1 MGSTV
6 KRTTEEEDRGL
17 EYYIYQQSARNK
29 RKRTASR
36 TEKRNCFRCTW
47 CVVCRVSCVVRL
59 MVGLMAYDCAAATER
74 PSLQSAKPL
83 ISGDMKRIIEE
94 SFSDDAS
101 DPIPEADHDEREGE
115 ENVYVGRQHSEES
128 HSARE
133 DSSNFMDQFR
143 DEELLNDLLPMK
155 LAIRHVPPNQ
165 LIC

>member
-1 MGSTV
+1 
-6 KRTTEEEDRGL
+6 
-17 EYYIYQQSARNK
+17 
-29 RKRTASR
+29 
-36 TEKRNCFRCTW
+36 
-47 CVVCRVSCVVRL
+47 
-59 MVGLMAYDCAAATER
+59 MAYDCAATTER

-94 SFSDDAS
+94 AFSDDAS

-115 ENVYVGRQHSEES
+115 DNVYVGRQHSEES

-155 LAIRHVPPNQ
+155 LAIRHVP
-165 LIC
+165 LIN